1 MTTSDKSN
9 NSDNTDKKILSN
21 VNPYPDED
29 WDELVDAMH
38 NYLGALKQQANERK
52 AEALESIEETEE
64 RFAEVEKKRKKRYT
78 YGTRTGI
85 IIKGQGNDE
94 DDEDDE
100 DDE

>member
-1 MTTSDKSN
+1 MTSSDKQNGSDDN
-9 NSDNTDKKILSN
+9 NKKVLSN

-52 AEALESIEETEE
+52 EEALESIEETEE

-85 IIKGQGNDE
+85 IIKGQGGDSE
-94 DDEDDE
+94 DDDSDE
-100 DDE
+100 